1 MSSVYRTIG
10 LVLCI
15 AMVLTVSAQAGII
28 SGREPKTGVNVLIL
42 DNSLGEYDAVAVLK
56 QAGWPNPICAV
67 YLRAGEGYTMTKVP
81 DGTYDIYYMRGKG
94 WDSKE
99 KTFRTMDKMGKIIEP
114 IIMKTDFSHSVQ
126 ASYDGLWDVSN
137 TNYSIYTV
145 SFYDDPDDDT
155 TLEEIDPD
163 DFPKI

>member
-1 MSSVYRTIG
+1 MILS
-10 LVLCI
+10 
-15 AMVLTVSAQAGII
+15 VSAQAGII
-28 SGREPKTGVNVLIL
+28 SGREPKTGVNVLTF

-81 DGTYDIYYMRGKG
+81 DGTYDIYYMRGKS

-99 KTFRTMDKMGKIIEP
+99 KIFRTMDRMGKIIEP
-114 IIMKTDFSHSVQ
+114 IIMKTDYSHQVQ

-137 TNYSIYTV
+137 TYYSIYTV
-145 SFYDDPDDDT
+145 TFYADPEEDIV
-155 TLEEIDPD
+155 LQEIDPSE
-163 DFPKI
+163 FPKI